1 MVAGCKK
8 EVGVEGDGLVMLGWM
23 RTNWPLITGAVCA
36 LVFAAQSLY
45 AYAVLSEQQRANAKM
60 ANERIDKIEQEQDE
74 HASRKSHEEG
84 GKTLVRIETQQK
96 AIQKD
101 VTRIQRQ
108 IEGVDSKLNHIIRR
122 R

>member
-1 MVAGCKK
+1 
-8 EVGVEGDGLVMLGWM
+8 MLRWI
-23 RTNWPLITGAVCA
+23 RTNWPLITGVICA

-45 AYAVLSEQQRANAKM
+45 AYAVLSEQQRANTSM
-60 ANERIDKIEQEQDE
+60 TNGRIDSLEKKQDE
-74 HASRKSHEEG
+74 HVKRESHEEG
-84 GKTLVRIETQQK
+84 GRALVRIETQQK

-108 IEGVDSKLNHIIRR
+108 IEGVDSKLNHILRR